1 MPLNKEKGSVS
12 AIIKRYGIRAKK
24 KYGQNFLTD
33 ENTLNK
39 IVSNASISKEDI
51 VIEIGPGTGSLT
63 RRLSEA
69 AEYVFAFEIDEGL
82 IPVLNETLRP
92 YGNVT
97 VIKGDILKVDINQFL
112 EEQNIRKKVCVVANL
127 PYYITTPILMMLLEA
142 KAPIKSITVMIQKE
156 VAERLTSPPGRKTY
170 GALTLA
176 AAYYS
181 QPEILMEVPPSCFI
195 PPPKVQSTVVRLK
208 IREAPPVSV
217 KDEKML
223 FSVIRASFN
232 QRRKTLFNGLKN
244 DPKVDVSPEIISG
257 AIEKLGRGSSVRGEQ
272 LSLEEF
278 AYLTDLLIP

>member
-1 MPLNKEKGSVS
+1 
-12 AIIKRYGIRAKK
+12 
-24 KYGQNFLTD
+24 
-33 ENTLNK
+33 
-39 IVSNASISKEDI
+39 
-51 VIEIGPGTGSLT
+51 
-63 RRLSEA
+63 
-69 AEYVFAFEIDEGL
+69 
-82 IPVLNETLRP
+82 
-92 YGNVT
+92 
-97 VIKGDILKVDINQFL
+97 
-112 EEQNIRKKVCVVANL
+112 
-127 PYYITTPILMMLLEA
+127 MMLLEA
-142 KAPIKSITVMIQKE
+142 RAPIKSITVMIQKE
-156 VAERLTSPPGRKTY
+156 VAERLTSSPGKKTY

-223 FSVIRASFN
+223 FAVIRASFN

-272 LSLEEF
+272 LSLEDF